1 MKKAYNKD
9 IWRAIWKGK
18 KRFFSIMIITTLGVA
33 MFTGLKAAC
42 VDLRHSADE
51 FLDQQNLYDI
61 CVVSTLGLTEEDVEA
76 LSEVEDVA
84 YAEGAYSETVHT
96 KVGDKNQS
104 VSLKTIS
111 ASGLNQPYVVDGEL
125 PKNPD
130 EIAVTEKFLADTGS
144 AIGDKIVIE
153 EDLGDEEEE
162 AEEEEQ
168 SGEESE
174 EDSDDELDDIE
185 VEMDEEEE
193 PNFLY
198 TEYTI
203 TAVVIDPLDIN
214 NPQGA
219 VSFRVSATDDYTFF
233 VLPEAVESDV
243 YTAVY
248 LTLSGGKEMFCY
260 SSEYEDYVAKVVDEI
275 EGQIKDAREQA
286 RYDAVTGEAYE
297 KLADAEKE
305 ADEKFAEAEAE
316 LADAE
321 QEIADGWEELS
332 DGEKELADAQ
342 KEAEEGL
349 AEARQ
354 EIADGYKALAD
365 GKAQI
370 EAASAEVSEG
380 EAQLAQAKQQ
390 LTTKEQD
397 TYKQIKAGRTQL
409 QNAKSQTE
417 SSKTQLEGQV
427 GTVTES
433 FGELWPTEEW
443 NAYVNAAK
451 NAYVPVVEAQMA
463 DENATGTDASAT
475 VQKKVATEQQAFLT
489 KLSQAVTMM
498 KLGLDQQAAMLDSSA
513 ADYEAQ
519 LAAIEAQK
527 AQLDALVQQMPQLAL
542 GLGQVYATEQVITNN
557 LATLEEQEKTAQEQF
572 ALAWKQIEESEAQ
585 LIYGRTQVE
594 NGRAELVANEAKL
607 ADGETELAE
616 KEQEIEKELADA
628 RAELLDGRQELLDGE
643 EELADGKKEYED
655 KKSEVEEKLADA
667 KYEIDDI
674 DRTKWYVQDRTS
686 LSGYANIASDADSI
700 ESLGKVFPAVF
711 LIVAILISLTTIT
724 RMVEED
730 RGLIG
735 TYKALGFTDGEIRR
749 KYLLYASLAS
759 LFGGILGDICGYIV
773 LPSIIFIIFD
783 TMYVLPV
790 YLIQFDVV
798 YGIGGILLFMVAI
811 VGATA
816 LACKAELIHMP
827 AVLMRPKAP
836 RSGSRVFLEYITPV
850 WNRLSFLNKVT
861 ARNLFRY
868 KKRLFMTIAG
878 IMGCMALLLFGF
890 AVKDSVTDLM
900 PRQYDQVYRY
910 DIMAVA
916 SAEDNDDL
924 LSYMAEDEDVAEYLN
939 TQIASVK
946 LIHGGSE
953 EKVQMIIVPEG
964 ADISSYVYLED
975 AETDEHV
982 TPVDGGVYVTKNAAN
997 VLGFTVGDTIAIQD
1011 MDLKQEDAKVSG
1023 IVKNYL
1029 GNNVYMTQKTYESL
1043 FETYEPNGVLVN
1055 LSESC
1060 TDQIAYADALGE
1072 KDGVLSSLSTESFK
1086 EDFSIAFALINM
1098 VVYIVIIMAA
1108 SLAFVV
1114 LFTLATTNISERNR
1128 ELATIKVLGFYDREV
1143 HLYVNKETLI
1153 LTSIGILCGIPLGYA
1168 FAQTLTY
1175 ILNMPSMYLAVSLHT
1190 KSYLIAAGL
1199 SFGFALIVDF
1209 ITDRS
1214 LDGIDPVE
1222 ALKSIE

>member
-1 MKKAYNKD
+1 MRKAYNKD

-18 KRFFSIMIITTLGVA
+18 KRFFSIMVITTLGVA

-42 VDLRHSADE
+42 VDLRHSADD

-61 CVVSTLGLTEEDVEA
+61 CVVSTLGLTDEDIEA
-76 LSEVEDVA
+76 LAVLEDVA
-84 YAEGAYSETVHT
+84 YAEGAYSETVYT
-96 KVGDKNQS
+96 KLGDKNQS
-104 VSLKTIS
+104 VSVKTIS
-111 ASGLNQPYVVDGEL
+111 ASGLNQPYVIKGEL
-125 PKNPD
+125 PKKPS

-144 AIGDKIVIE
+144 A
-153 EDLGDEEEE
+153 LGDT
-162 AEEEEQ
+162 
-168 SGEESE
+168 
-174 EDSDDELDDIE
+174 LVI
-185 VEMDEEEE
+185 EEE
-193 PNFLY
+193 PNFRY

-219 VSFRVSATDDYTFF
+219 VSFRVSAMEDYTFF
-233 VLPEAVESDV
+233 VLPEAVDSEV

-248 LTLSGGKEMFCY
+248 LTLAGAKEMFCY
-260 SSEYEDYVAKVVDEI
+260 SSEYENYVAKVVDDI
-275 EGQIKDAREQA
+275 EGQIKEAREQA
-286 RYDAVTGEAYE
+286 RYEAVTGEAYE
-297 KLADAEKE
+297 KIADAEKE
-305 ADEKFAEAEAE
+305 AGEKFAEAEEE

-321 QEIADGWEELS
+321 QEIADGWEEIA
-332 DGEKELADAQ
+332 DGEKELADAK
-342 KEAEEGL
+342 KEAAEGL
-349 AEARQ
+349 AEARR
-354 EIADGYKALAD
+354 EIEDGYQALAD

-370 EAASAEVSEG
+370 EAASAEVSAG
-380 EAQLAQAKQQ
+380 EEQLAKAKQELSTQ
-390 LTTKEQD
+390 EQD
-397 TYKQIKAGRTQL
+397 AYKQIKAGRAQL
-409 QNAKSQTE
+409 QEAKSQAE
-417 SSKTQLEGQV
+417 SSKNQLEGQV
-427 GTVTES
+427 GTVSEA
-433 FGELWPTEEW
+433 FGELWPGTEW
-443 NAYVNAAK
+443 NTYVNAAK

-463 DENATGTDASAT
+463 EQNAIGGDATGAESA
-475 VQKKVATEQQAFLT
+475 VLQKVAAEQQAFLAP
-489 KLSQAVTMM
+489 LAQAIEIR
-498 KLGLDQQAAMLDSSA
+498 KQGLDELAAMLDTTA
-513 ADYEAQ
+513 ADYEIQ
-519 LAAIEAQK
+519 LGAIEVQK
-527 AQLDALVQQMPQLAL
+527 QQLDALVQQMPQLAL
-542 GLGQVYATEQVITNN
+542 GLGQVYATEQVISTK
-557 LATLEEQEKTAQEQF
+557 LADLEEQEATAKKQF
-572 ALAWKQIEESEAQ
+572 VQAWKQIEESEAQ

-594 NGRAELVANEAKL
+594 NGRAELALNEAKL
-607 ADGETELAE
+607 ADGEAELVK
-616 KEQEIEKELADA
+616 KEQEIKDELADA
-628 RAELLDGRQELLDGE
+628 KAKLADGREELLEGEAELSDGRKEYEEKKAEVE
-643 EELADGKKEYED
+643 EELADAKA
-655 KKSEVEEKLADA
+655 EVL
-667 KYEIDDI
+667 DI

-735 TYKALGFTDGEIRR
+735 TYKALGFTDGEIRK

-759 LFGGILGDICGYIV
+759 LFGSILGDICGFVV
-773 LPSIIFIIFD
+773 LPGIIFIIFD
-783 TMYVLPV
+783 TMYLLPV
-790 YLIQFDVV
+790 YLFQFDIA
-798 YGIGGILLFMVAI
+798 YGIGGMVLFMAAI

-816 LACKAELIHMP
+816 IACKAELVHMP
-827 AVLMRPKAP
+827 AMLMRPKAP
-836 RSGSRVFLEYITPV
+836 RSGSRVFLEYITPI

-900 PRQYDQVYRY
+900 PRQYAQVYRY
-910 DIMAVA
+910 DVMAVA
-916 SAEDNDDL
+916 SSEDNEDL
-924 LSYMAEDEDVAEYLN
+924 LSYVAEDENVADYLN
-939 TQIASVK
+939 TQIESVK
-946 LIHGGSE
+946 LVAAGGE

-964 ADISSYVYLED
+964 TDISEYVHLED
-975 AETDEHV
+975 AKRDEQIN
-982 TPVDGGVYVTKNAAN
+982 PVDGGVYVTQNAAN
-997 VLGFTVGDTIAIQD
+997 VLGFAAGDTIAIQD
-1011 MDLKQEDAKVSG
+1011 MDLKQEDAEVYG

-1029 GNNVYMTQKTYESL
+1029 GNNVYMTQKTYESM
-1043 FETYEPNGVLVN
+1043 FGTYEPNGVLLN
-1055 LSESC
+1055 LSKSC
-1060 TDQIAYADALGE
+1060 MDHIAYADALGE
-1072 KDGVLSSLSTESFK
+1072 KEGVLSSLSTESFK
-1086 EDFSIAFALINM
+1086 EDFSVAFALINM

-1108 SLAFVV
+1108 CLAFVV

-1190 KSYLIAAGL
+1190 KSYLISAGL
-1199 SFGFALIVDF
+1199 SFGFAIIVDF